1 MTTRIESAWINPQAI
16 LFATESPTNE
26 RAFSLAMSCAEA
38 CKAKLILFHVYDTL
52 AVAASEFSG
61 VRYYDY
67 AAAARTEE
75 ELLRPLAARA
85 QRAGIECEIVVRP
98 GLAGPQILNYA
109 IEHPVDRIIMATRS
123 PGRLGKLFVGS
134 VAEEVVRAA
143 HVPVITV
150 GPEALEATV
159 HNFKIR
165 RILTAVSLHSQASTV
180 VAELATLLA
189 AHHDAH
195 LTVLHVMP
203 TREDV
208 TPHPGNLTLEDLE
221 AQIRAMISPELQNSI
236 SVETITSVG
245 DPAEEILY
253 QSNLRQVDLL
263 VFGAQEA
270 SPISTLTRQG
280 VVNKVLA
287 HALCPVMTLAPQIP
301 LTSKAKAEAAE
312 KESEEYLAG
321 IF

>member
-1 MTTRIESAWINPQAI
+1 MTTRIESAWIKPQTI
-16 LFATESPTNE
+16 LFATETPTNE
-26 RAFSLAMSCAEA
+26 RAFSLALASALEY
-38 CKAKLILFHVYDTL
+38 KAKLILFHVYDTL

-67 AAAARTEE
+67 AAAARAEE
-75 ELLRPLAARA
+75 ELLRPVAARA
-85 QRAGIECEIVVRP
+85 LRAGIECEIVVRP
-98 GLAGPQILNYA
+98 GLAGPQILNYTL
-109 IEHPVDRIIMATRS
+109 EHPVDRIIMATRCPS
-123 PGRLGKLFVGS
+123 RLGKLFVGS
-134 VAEEVVRAA
+134 VCEEVVRSA
-143 HVPVITV
+143 HIPVVAV
-150 GPEALEATV
+150 GPETMDATV

-165 RILTAVSLHSQASTV
+165 RILTAVSLHSQASMV

-195 LTVLHVMP
+195 LTLLHVMP
-203 TREDV
+203 TRDEAA
-208 TPHPGNLTLEDLE
+208 HRHGSLTLENLE
-221 AQIRAMISPELQNSI
+221 AQLRAMVPPELQRTL

-253 QSNLRQVDLL
+253 QSNLRQIDLL

-287 HALCPVMTLAPQIP
+287 HALCPIITLAPQIP
-301 LTSKAKAEAAE
+301 ITQKVKKEETE

-321 IF
+321 TF